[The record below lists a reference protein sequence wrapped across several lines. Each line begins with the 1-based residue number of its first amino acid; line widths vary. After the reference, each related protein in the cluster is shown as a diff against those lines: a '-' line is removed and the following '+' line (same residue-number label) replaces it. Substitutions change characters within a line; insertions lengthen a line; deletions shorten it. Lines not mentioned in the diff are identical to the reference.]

1 MPIIVR
7 MSVLSSLGMK
17 IRPTWRWGSPDT
29 AEILSGFMNCWRL
42 SLPLPGL
49 AWELQKG
56 TEKKRRCPETGRNSS
71 FNSPTVLSK
80 DAAIVPTLQM
90 WKRMR
95 REVKSLAQG
104 LTASKRRSQD
114 LNSGF

>member
-17 IRPTWRWGSPDT
+17 IRPTWHWGSPDT
-29 AEILSGFMNCWRL
+29 AEILSGFMNCGDSAFRF
-42 SLPLPGL
+42 PDLPGNGRR
-49 AWELQKG
+49 EL
-56 TEKKRRCPETGRNSS
+56 RRDAAPKQVGIAHLIP
-71 FNSPTVLSK
+71 PTVLSK

-104 LTASKRRSQD
+104 HTASKQRSQD